1 MQIIKSLRKYDLAL
15 IAASVVIFAV
25 LEVLIDMHLIS
36 SFWRLQIILIGIN
49 IILAASLNLINGI
62 TGQFSLGHAGFM
74 AVGAYVSAIMSM
86 WYDLPF
92 GMALLIGG
100 LAACVIGVL
109 IGIPTLRLDGD
120 YLAIATLG
128 MGEIIRIC
136 ILNIQA
142 VGGASGL
149 TGIPRNTTFAWVFW
163 IMIITLFFLKN
174 MINSTYGRSCISVR
188 ENAIAAAAMGIN
200 TTFAKVLAF
209 AIGAFFAGLAGGL
222 FSHYFSIAH
231 PSSFTFLNSYNYLT
245 MVVLGG
251 LGSMTG
257 SITGAALITFITA
270 ALADYPE
277 VRMIIYALCLILLML
292 FRPQGLFGS
301 QEGSLLLRRLMN
313 RRKEAGTHGKTLG
326 NQ

>member
-1 MQIIKSLRKYDLAL
+1 MNVMKTLRKYDLAL
-15 IAASVVIFAV
+15 LVLSIVVYAV
-25 LEVLIDMHLIS
+25 LELLIDQRIIS
-36 SFWRLQIILIGIN
+36 SFWRLQIILICIN

-74 AVGAYVSAIMSM
+74 AVGAYVSAIMTM
-86 WYDLPF
+86 WYDMPF
-92 GMALLIGG
+92 VVALFIGG
-100 LAACVIGVL
+100 LAAAFIGII

-149 TGIPRNTTFAWVFW
+149 TGIPRQTTFTWVFW
-163 IMIITLFFLKN
+163 AMILALFFIKN
-174 MINSTYGRSCISVR
+174 LVNSTYGRGCISVR
-188 ENAIAAAAMGIN
+188 ENAIAATAMGIN
-200 TTFAKVLAF
+200 TTYAKVLAF
-209 AIGAFFAGLAGGL
+209 AVGALFAGLAGGL

-231 PSSFTFLNSYNYLT
+231 PSSFTFLNSFNYLT

-257 SITGAALITFITA
+257 SIVGAALITFITA

-277 VRMIIYALCLILLML
+277 LRMIIYALCLIFLMI
-292 FRPQGLFGS
+292 FRPQGVFGN
-301 QEGSLLLRRLMN
+301 QEGSLLLQRFMKH
-313 RRKEAGTHGKTLG
+313 RKEAADHGKTA
-326 NQ
+326 

>member
-1 MQIIKSLRKYDLAL
+1 MNVMKTLRKYDLAL
-15 IAASVVIFAV
+15 FVLSIAVYAV
-25 LEVLIDMHLIS
+25 LYILIDQRLIS
-36 SFWRLQIILIGIN
+36 SFWRLQITLIGIN

-74 AVGAYVSAIMSM
+74 AVGAYVSAIMTM

-92 GMALLIGG
+92 GVALLAGG
-100 LAACVIGVL
+100 LAAAAIGIV

-128 MGEIIRIC
+128 MGEIIRIS
-136 ILNIQA
+136 ILNIPA

-149 TGIPRNTTFAWVFW
+149 TGIPRLTTFSWVFW
-163 IMIITLFFLKN
+163 CMIIALFFLKN
-174 MINSTYGRSCISVR
+174 TINSTYGRSCISVR
-188 ENAIAAAAMGIN
+188 ENAIAATAMGIN
-200 TTFAKVLAF
+200 TTYAKVLAF
-209 AIGAFFAGLAGGL
+209 AVGALFAGVAGGL

-231 PSSFTFLNSYNYLT
+231 PSSFTFLNSFNYLS

-257 SITGAALITFITA
+257 SIVGAALLTFITA

-277 VRMIIYALCLILLML
+277 IRMIIYALCLILLMI
-292 FRPQGLFGS
+292 FRPQGVFGN
-301 QEGSLLLRRLMN
+301 QEGSALLKRFM
-313 RRKEAGTHGKTLG
+313 RRKEAAANG
-326 NQ
+326 NSAGNN

>member
-1 MQIIKSLRKYDLAL
+1 MNVMKSLRKYDLAFL
-15 IAASVVIFAV
+15 ALAVVIYAI
-25 LEVLIDMHLIS
+25 LDILIEQRVIS
-36 SFWRLQIILIGIN
+36 SFWRMQIILICIN
-49 IILAASLNLINGI
+49 IILATSLNLINGI

-74 AVGAYVSAIMSM
+74 AVGAYVSAIMTM

-92 GMALLIGG
+92 ALALVIGG
-100 LAACVIGVL
+100 LAAAFIGLV

-128 MGEIIRIC
+128 MGEIIRVC

-149 TGIPRNTTFAWVFW
+149 TGIPRLTTFSWVF
-163 IMIITLFFLKN
+163 IAMIITLFFLKN
-174 MINSTYGRSCISVR
+174 VINSTFGRSCISVR
-188 ENAIAAAAMGIN
+188 ENAIAATAMGIN

-209 AIGAFFAGLAGGL
+209 VVGALFAGLAGGL

-257 SITGAALITFITA
+257 SIVGATLLTFITA

-277 VRMIIYALCLILLML
+277 LRMIIYSLCLIFLMI
-292 FRPQGLFGS
+292 FRPQGVFGNK
-301 QEGSLLLRRLMN
+301 EGSALLTRIMN
-313 RRKEAGTHGKTLG
+313 RKKGGETDG
-326 NQ
+326 NAA

>member
-1 MQIIKSLRKYDLAL
+1 MNVMKTLRKYDLAL
-15 IAASVVIFAV
+15 LVLSIAIYAV
-25 LEVLIDMHLIS
+25 LELLIDQRIIS
-36 SFWRLQIILIGIN
+36 SFWRLQIILICIN

-74 AVGAYVSAIMSM
+74 AVGAYVSAIMTM
-86 WYDLPF
+86 WYDMPF
-92 GMALLIGG
+92 LVALFIGG
-100 LAACVIGVL
+100 LAALFIGII

-136 ILNIQA
+136 ILNIPA

-149 TGIPRNTTFAWVFW
+149 TGIPRQTTFTWVFW
-163 IMIITLFFLKN
+163 AMILALFFIKN
-174 MINSTYGRSCISVR
+174 LVNSTYGRSCISVR
-188 ENAIAAAAMGIN
+188 ENAIAATAMGIN
-200 TTFAKVLAF
+200 TTYAKVLAF
-209 AIGAFFAGLAGGL
+209 AVGALFAGLAGGL

-231 PSSFTFLNSYNYLT
+231 PSSFTFLNSFNYLT

-257 SITGAALITFITA
+257 SIVGAALITFITA

-277 VRMIIYALCLILLML
+277 LRMIIYALCLIFLMI
-292 FRPQGLFGS
+292 FRPQGVFGN
-301 QEGSLLLRRLMN
+301 QEGSLLLQRFMKH
-313 RRKEAGTHGKTLG
+313 RKEAAEHGKAA
-326 NQ
+326 

>member
-1 MQIIKSLRKYDLAL
+1 MNVMKTLRKYDLAL
-15 IAASVVIFAV
+15 LIASVVVYVIFDF
-25 LEVLIDMHLIS
+25 LIDERIIS
-36 SFWRLQIILIGIN
+36 SFWRLQIILICIN

-74 AVGAYVSAIMSM
+74 AIGAYVSAVMTM
-86 WYDLPF
+86 WYDAPF
-92 GMALLIGG
+92 ALALFAGG
-100 LAACVIGVL
+100 LAAALIGIL

-136 ILNIQA
+136 ILNIPA
-142 VGGASGL
+142 IGGASGM
-149 TGIPRNTTFAWVFW
+149 TGIPRQTTFTWVFW
-163 IMIITLFFLKN
+163 AMVIALFVLKN
-174 MINSTYGRSCISVR
+174 LINSTYGRSCISVR
-188 ENAIAAAAMGIN
+188 ENAIAATAMGIN

-209 AIGAFFAGLAGGL
+209 AVGALFAGLAGGL

-231 PSSFTFLNSYNYLT
+231 PSSFTFLNSFNYLT

-257 SITGAALITFITA
+257 SIVGATLLTFITA

-277 VRMIIYALCLILLML
+277 IRMIIYALCLIFLMI
-292 FRPQGLFGS
+292 FRPQGVFGN
-301 QEGSLLLRRLMN
+301 QEGSALLARIMKW
-313 RRKEAGTHGKTLG
+313 RKGGKADGNPAG
-326 NQ
+326 NN

>member
-25 LEVLIDMHLIS
+25 LEVLIDMRLIS
-36 SFWRLQIILIGIN
+36 SFWRLQIILIVIN

-128 MGEIIRIC
+128 MGEIIRI
-136 ILNIQA
+136 
-142 VGGASGL
+142 
-149 TGIPRNTTFAWVFW
+149 
-163 IMIITLFFLKN
+163 
-174 MINSTYGRSCISVR
+174 
-188 ENAIAAAAMGIN
+188 
-200 TTFAKVLAF
+200 
-209 AIGAFFAGLAGGL
+209 
-222 FSHYFSIAH
+222 
-231 PSSFTFLNSYNYLT
+231 
-245 MVVLGG
+245 
-251 LGSMTG
+251 
-257 SITGAALITFITA
+257 
-270 ALADYPE
+270 
-277 VRMIIYALCLILLML
+277 
-292 FRPQGLFGS
+292 
-301 QEGSLLLRRLMN
+301 
-313 RRKEAGTHGKTLG
+313 
-326 NQ
+326 

>member
-1 MQIIKSLRKYDLAL
+1 MNVMKTLRKYDLAL
-15 IAASVVIFAV
+15 LVLSIVVYAV
-25 LEVLIDMHLIS
+25 LELLIDQRIIS
-36 SFWRLQIILIGIN
+36 SFWRLQIILICIN

-74 AVGAYVSAIMSM
+74 AVGAYVSAIMTM
-86 WYDLPF
+86 WYDMPF
-92 GMALLIGG
+92 LFALFIGG
-100 LAACVIGVL
+100 LAALFIGII

-136 ILNIQA
+136 ILNIPA

-149 TGIPRNTTFAWVFW
+149 TGIPRQTTFTWVFW
-163 IMIITLFFLKN
+163 AMILALFFMKN
-174 MINSTYGRSCISVR
+174 LVNSTYGRSCISVR
-188 ENAIAAAAMGIN
+188 ENAIAATAMGIN
-200 TTFAKVLAF
+200 TTYAKVLAF
-209 AIGAFFAGLAGGL
+209 AVGALFAGIAGGL

-231 PSSFTFLNSYNYLT
+231 PSSFTFLNSFNYLT

-257 SITGAALITFITA
+257 SIVGAALITFITA

-277 VRMIIYALCLILLML
+277 LRMIIYALCLIFLMI
-292 FRPQGLFGS
+292 FRPQGVFGN
-301 QEGSLLLRRLMN
+301 QEGSLLLQRFMKH
-313 RRKEAGTHGKTLG
+313 RKEAAEHGKAA
-326 NQ
+326 

>member
-1 MQIIKSLRKYDLAL
+1 MNVMKTLRKYDLAL
-15 IAASVVIFAV
+15 LVLSIAVYAV
-25 LEVLIDMHLIS
+25 LELLIDQRIIS
-36 SFWRLQIILIGIN
+36 SFWRLQIILICIN

-74 AVGAYVSAIMSM
+74 AVGAYVSAIMTM
-86 WYDLPF
+86 WYDMPF
-92 GMALLIGG
+92 LVALFIGG
-100 LAACVIGVL
+100 LAAAFIGII

-136 ILNIQA
+136 ILNIPA

-149 TGIPRNTTFAWVFW
+149 TGIPRQTTFTWVFW
-163 IMIITLFFLKN
+163 AMILALFFIKN
-174 MINSTYGRSCISVR
+174 LVNSTYGRSCISVR
-188 ENAIAAAAMGIN
+188 ENAIAATAMGIN
-200 TTFAKVLAF
+200 TTYAKVLAF
-209 AIGAFFAGLAGGL
+209 AVGALFAGLAGGL

-231 PSSFTFLNSYNYLT
+231 PSSFTFLNSFNYLT

-257 SITGAALITFITA
+257 SIVGAALITFITA

-277 VRMIIYALCLILLML
+277 LRMIIYALCLIFLMI
-292 FRPQGLFGS
+292 FRPQGVFGN
-301 QEGSLLLRRLMN
+301 QEGSLLLQRFMRH
-313 RRKEAGTHGKTLG
+313 RKEAAEHGKAA
-326 NQ
+326 

>member
-1 MQIIKSLRKYDLAL
+1 MNVMKSLRKYDLAFL
-15 IAASVVIFAV
+15 ALAVVIYAI
-25 LEVLIDMHLIS
+25 LDILIEQRVIS
-36 SFWRLQIILIGIN
+36 SFWRMQIILICIN
-49 IILAASLNLINGI
+49 IILATSLNLINGI

-74 AVGAYVSAIMSM
+74 AVGAYVSAIMTM

-92 GMALLIGG
+92 ALALIIGG
-100 LAACVIGVL
+100 LAAAFIGLV

-128 MGEIIRIC
+128 MGEIIRVC

-149 TGIPRNTTFAWVFW
+149 TGIPRLTTFSWVF
-163 IMIITLFFLKN
+163 IAMIITLFFLKN
-174 MINSTYGRSCISVR
+174 VINSTFGRSCISVR
-188 ENAIAAAAMGIN
+188 ENAIAATAMGIN

-209 AIGAFFAGLAGGL
+209 VVGALFAGLAGGL

-257 SITGAALITFITA
+257 SIVGATLLTFITA

-277 VRMIIYALCLILLML
+277 LRMIIYSLCLIFLMI
-292 FRPQGLFGS
+292 FRPQGVFGNK
-301 QEGSLLLRRLMN
+301 EGSALLTRIMN
-313 RRKEAGTHGKTLG
+313 RKKGGETDG
-326 NQ
+326 NAA

>member
-1 MQIIKSLRKYDLAL
+1 MNVMKTLRKYDLAL
-15 IAASVVIFAV
+15 LVLSIVVYAV
-25 LEVLIDMHLIS
+25 LELLIDQRIIS
-36 SFWRLQIILIGIN
+36 SFWRLQIILICIN

-74 AVGAYVSAIMSM
+74 AVGAYVSAIMTM
-86 WYDLPF
+86 WYDMPF
-92 GMALLIGG
+92 LVALFIGG
-100 LAACVIGVL
+100 LAAAFIGII

-136 ILNIQA
+136 ILNIPA

-149 TGIPRNTTFAWVFW
+149 TGIPRQTTFTWVFW
-163 IMIITLFFLKN
+163 AMILALFFIKN
-174 MINSTYGRSCISVR
+174 LVNSTYGRSCISVR
-188 ENAIAAAAMGIN
+188 ENAIAATAMGIN
-200 TTFAKVLAF
+200 TTYAKVLAF
-209 AIGAFFAGLAGGL
+209 AVGALFAGLAGGL

-231 PSSFTFLNSYNYLT
+231 PSSFTFLNSFNYLT

-257 SITGAALITFITA
+257 SIVGAALITFITA

-277 VRMIIYALCLILLML
+277 LRMIIYALCLIFLMI
-292 FRPQGLFGS
+292 FRPQGVFGN
-301 QEGSLLLRRLMN
+301 QEGSLLLQRFMRH
-313 RRKEAGTHGKTLG
+313 RKEAAEHGKAA
-326 NQ
+326 

>member
-1 MQIIKSLRKYDLAL
+1 MNVMKTLRKYDLAL
-15 IAASVVIFAV
+15 LVLSIAVYAV
-25 LEVLIDMHLIS
+25 LELLIDQRIIS
-36 SFWRLQIILIGIN
+36 SFWRLQIILICIN

-74 AVGAYVSAIMSM
+74 AVGAYVSAIMTM
-86 WYDLPF
+86 WYDMPF
-92 GMALLIGG
+92 LVALFIGG
-100 LAACVIGVL
+100 LAAAFIGII

-136 ILNIQA
+136 ILNIPA

-149 TGIPRNTTFAWVFW
+149 TGIPRQTTFTWVFW
-163 IMIITLFFLKN
+163 AMILALFFIKN
-174 MINSTYGRSCISVR
+174 LVNSTYGRSCISVR
-188 ENAIAAAAMGIN
+188 ENAIAATAMGIN
-200 TTFAKVLAF
+200 TTYAKVLAF
-209 AIGAFFAGLAGGL
+209 AVGALFAGLAGGL

-231 PSSFTFLNSYNYLT
+231 PSSFTFLNSFNYLT

-257 SITGAALITFITA
+257 SIVGAALITFITA

-277 VRMIIYALCLILLML
+277 LRMIIYALCLIFLMI
-292 FRPQGLFGS
+292 FRPQGVFGN
-301 QEGSLLLRRLMN
+301 QEGSLLLQRFMRH
-313 RRKEAGTHGKTLG
+313 RKEAAEHGKAT
-326 NQ
+326 

>member
-1 MQIIKSLRKYDLAL
+1 MNVMKTLRKYDLAL
-15 IAASVVIFAV
+15 LVLSIAVYAV
-25 LEVLIDMHLIS
+25 LELLIDQRIIS
-36 SFWRLQIILIGIN
+36 SFWRLQIILICIN

-74 AVGAYVSAIMSM
+74 AVGAYVSAIMTM
-86 WYDLPF
+86 WYDMPF
-92 GMALLIGG
+92 LVALFIGG
-100 LAACVIGVL
+100 LAAAFIGII

-136 ILNIQA
+136 ILNIPA

-149 TGIPRNTTFAWVFW
+149 TGIPRQTTFTWVFW
-163 IMIITLFFLKN
+163 AMILALFFIKN
-174 MINSTYGRSCISVR
+174 LVNSTYGRSCISVR
-188 ENAIAAAAMGIN
+188 ENAIAATAMGIN
-200 TTFAKVLAF
+200 TTYAKVLAF
-209 AIGAFFAGLAGGL
+209 AVGALFAGLAGGL

-231 PSSFTFLNSYNYLT
+231 PSSFTFLNSFNYLT

-257 SITGAALITFITA
+257 SIVGAALITFITA

-277 VRMIIYALCLILLML
+277 LRMIIYALCLIFLMI
-292 FRPQGLFGS
+292 FRPQGVFGN
-301 QEGSLLLRRLMN
+301 QEGSLLLQRFMKH
-313 RRKEAGTHGKTLG
+313 RKEAAEHGKAA
-326 NQ
+326 

>member
-1 MQIIKSLRKYDLAL
+1 MNVMKTLRKYDLAL
-15 IAASVVIFAV
+15 LVLSIVVYAV
-25 LEVLIDMHLIS
+25 LELLIDQRIIS
-36 SFWRLQIILIGIN
+36 SFWRLQIILICIN

-74 AVGAYVSAIMSM
+74 AVGAYVSAIMTM
-86 WYDLPF
+86 WYDMPF
-92 GMALLIGG
+92 VVALFIGG
-100 LAACVIGVL
+100 LAAAFIGII

-149 TGIPRNTTFAWVFW
+149 TGIPRQTTFTWVFW
-163 IMIITLFFLKN
+163 AMILALFFIKN
-174 MINSTYGRSCISVR
+174 LVNSTYGRGCISVR
-188 ENAIAAAAMGIN
+188 ENAIAATAMGIN
-200 TTFAKVLAF
+200 TTYAKVLAF
-209 AIGAFFAGLAGGL
+209 AVGALFAGLAGGL

-231 PSSFTFLNSYNYLT
+231 PSSFTFLNSFNYLT

-257 SITGAALITFITA
+257 SIVGAALITFITA

-277 VRMIIYALCLILLML
+277 LRMIIYALCLIFLMI
-292 FRPQGLFGS
+292 FRPQGVFGN
-301 QEGSLLLRRLMN
+301 QEGSLLLQRFMKH
-313 RRKEAGTHGKTLG
+313 RKEAEGHGKAA
-326 NQ
+326 

>member
-1 MQIIKSLRKYDLAL
+1 MPIIKNLRKFDLAL
-15 IAASVVIFAV
+15 LAGSVVLFFV
-25 LEVLIDMHLIS
+25 LETAIDMRLIS

-62 TGQFSLGHAGFM
+62 TGQFSMGHAGFM
-74 AVGAYVSAIMSM
+74 AVGAYVSAVMTL

-92 GMALLIGG
+92 GAALFIGG
-100 LAACVIGVL
+100 LAALVIGVL

-136 ILNIQA
+136 ILNIPQ

-149 TGIPRNTTFAWVFW
+149 TGIPRLTTFAWVFW

-174 MINSTYGRSCISVR
+174 LINSTYGRACISVR

-301 QEGSLLLRRLMN
+301 VEGSALLRRLMN
-313 RRKEAGTHGKTLG
+313 RRKEAKAHGSAAG
-326 NQ
+326 ND

>member
-1 MQIIKSLRKYDLAL
+1 MSIIKKLRKQDLAL
-15 IAASVVIFAV
+15 LLGAIVLYAV
-25 LEVLIDMHLIS
+25 LYFLMENRIIP

-74 AVGAYVSAIMSM
+74 AVGAYVSAIMTM
-86 WYDLPF
+86 WFGLPF
-92 GMALLIGG
+92 GAALIIGG
-100 LAACVIGVL
+100 LA
-109 IGIPTLRLDGD
+109 
-120 YLAIATLG
+120 
-128 MGEIIRIC
+128 
-136 ILNIQA
+136 
-142 VGGASGL
+142 
-149 TGIPRNTTFAWVFW
+149 GIPRLTTFTWVFW
-163 IMIITLFFLKN
+163 VMIITLFFLKN
-174 MINSTYGRSCISVR
+174 LINSTYGRSCISVR

-209 AIGAFFAGLAGGL
+209 AVGALFAGLAGGL

-257 SITGAALITFITA
+257 SITGAALITLLTA

-292 FRPQGLFGS
+292 FRPQGLFGK
-301 QEGSLLLRRLMN
+301 EEASLLLARLIK
-313 RRKEAGTHGKTLG
+313 RRKEGKIHGDAAG
-326 NQ
+326 ND

>member
-1 MQIIKSLRKYDLAL
+1 MNVMKSLRKYDLAFLALAVVVYAILDIL
-15 IAASVVIFAV
+15 IEQRV
-25 LEVLIDMHLIS
+25 IS
-36 SFWRLQIILIGIN
+36 SFWRMQIILICIN
-49 IILAASLNLINGI
+49 IILATSLNLINGI

-74 AVGAYVSAIMSM
+74 AVGAYVSAIMTM

-92 GMALLIGG
+92 ALALIIGG
-100 LAACVIGVL
+100 LAAAFIGLV

-128 MGEIIRIC
+128 MGEIIRVC

-149 TGIPRNTTFAWVFW
+149 TGIPRLTTFSWVF
-163 IMIITLFFLKN
+163 IAMIITLFFLKN
-174 MINSTYGRSCISVR
+174 VINSTFGRSCISVR
-188 ENAIAAAAMGIN
+188 ENAIAATAMGIN

-209 AIGAFFAGLAGGL
+209 VVGALFAGLAGGL

-257 SITGAALITFITA
+257 SIVGATLLTFITA

-277 VRMIIYALCLILLML
+277 LRMIIYSLCLIFLMI
-292 FRPQGLFGS
+292 FRPQGVFGNK
-301 QEGSLLLRRLMN
+301 EGSALLTRIMN
-313 RRKEAGTHGKTLG
+313 RKKGGETDG
-326 NQ
+326 NAA

>member
-1 MQIIKSLRKYDLAL
+1 MNIMKNLRKYDLAL
-15 IAASVVIFAV
+15 LILSVVVYVILDF
-25 LEVLIDMHLIS
+25 LIDERIIS
-36 SFWRLQIILIGIN
+36 SFWRLQIILICIN

-74 AVGAYVSAIMSM
+74 AVGAYVSAVMTM
-86 WYDLPF
+86 WYDFPF
-92 GMALLIGG
+92 ALALFIGG
-100 LAACVIGVL
+100 LAAALIGIL

-136 ILNIQA
+136 ILNIPA

-149 TGIPRNTTFAWVFW
+149 TGIPRETTFTWVFW
-163 IMIITLFFLKN
+163 AMIIALFFIKN
-174 MINSTYGRSCISVR
+174 LVNSTYGRSCISVR
-188 ENAIAAAAMGIN
+188 ENAIAATAMGIN
-200 TTFAKVLAF
+200 TTRAKVLAF
-209 AIGAFFAGLAGGL
+209 AVGALFAGLAGGL

-231 PSSFTFLNSYNYLT
+231 PSSFTFLNSFNYLT

-257 SITGAALITFITA
+257 SIVGATLITFITA

-277 VRMIIYALCLILLML
+277 LRMIIYALCLIFLMI
-292 FRPQGLFGS
+292 FRPQGVFGN
-301 QEGSLLLRRLMN
+301 QEASLLLKRFMKH
-313 RRKEAGTHGKTLG
+313 RKEAAANGTAASNH
-326 NQ
+326 